1 MNVLNHPLVA
11 EERLRSQEDAPRP
24 AIGSAQP
31 GPQLSPD
38 APEPRAPRRKPWLAL
53 AIAAVVAGGGAYWYA
68 NRETPAPSGI
78 AAAQAST
85 LPPGEFR
92 LNDNEIRSLR
102 IEPVLLRDF
111 RAERLAEGRIGYNE
125 DRSTPV
131 FSPYTGRV
139 IRAVAR
145 LGEQVQAGETL
156 FEVETTDLVQA
167 ANDLLA
173 AVDNLAKARTTLE
186 LSRRN
191 EARQRELFNARAAS
205 RRDMEQAEADAANAA
220 ADQRVAETALSA
232 ARDRMRVLGRTP
244 EQIERIETTRRV
256 EGIVAVTAPIAGT
269 VVQRRVGSGQ
279 WLTSGQGDPVFTISD
294 LSSMW
299 LVAAVRELDAPLMR
313 VGQDVTVS
321 VNALPD
327 RTFRARIT
335 NVGSALDA
343 TTRRLPV
350 RAEVDD
356 PERLLRPEMFA
367 TFRIA
372 VGGETRQ
379 VGVPV
384 GAVIYRGPEAGVWV
398 ALPDNRF
405 ALRPIRVGIRAG
417 DVVEVTG
424 GLAAGERVVTGGA
437 LFVDRA
443 ARID

>member
-1 MNVLNHPLVA
+1 MNVVQHPPVV
-11 EERLRSQEDAPRP
+11 EERLRTRQGAPSAAPASSQAAP
-24 AIGSAQP
+24 S
-31 GPQLSPD
+31 SSETPD
-38 APEPRAPRRKPWLAL
+38 APPPKRKPWLVLAL
-53 AIAAVVAGGGAYWYA
+53 AAAVAGGGAYWYL
-68 NRETPAPSGI
+68 NREEPAPARPS
-78 AAAQAST
+78 AAADAS

-92 LNDNEIRSLR
+92 LNDNEVRSLR
-102 IEPVLLRDF
+102 IESVLLRDF
-111 RAERLAEGRIGYNE
+111 RAERVAEGRITYNE

-139 IRAVAR
+139 VRAVAR
-145 LGEQVQAGETL
+145 LGEQVRAGEPL

-173 AVDNLAKARTTLE
+173 AVDNVAKARTTLD

-191 EARQRELFNARAAS
+191 ETRQRELFNARAAS
-205 RRDMEQAEADAANAA
+205 RRDLEQAEADATNAA
-220 ADQRVAETALSA
+220 SDLRVAETALAA

-256 EGIVAVTAPIAGT
+256 EGVVAITAPIAGT
-269 VVQRRVGSGQ
+269 VVQRRVGPGQ
-279 WLTSGQGDPVFTISD
+279 WLTAGQGDPVYTISD

-313 VGQDVTVS
+313 VGQEVTVT
-321 VNALPD
+321 VAALPD

-335 NVGSALDA
+335 NVGASLDA
-343 TTRRLPV
+343 TTRRLAV

-356 PERLLRPEMFA
+356 PDHLLRPEMFA

-379 VGVPV
+379 VGVPI
-384 GAVIYRGPEAGVWV
+384 GAVIHRGAEASVWV
-398 ALPDNRF
+398 ALPDHRF
-405 ALRPIRVGIRAG
+405 ALRRIRLGIRAG
-417 DVVEVTG
+417 DQVEVTD
-424 GLAAGERVVTGGA
+424 GLAAGERIVTGGA

>member
-1 MNVLNHPLVA
+1 MNVVQHPPLA
-11 EERLRSQEDAPRP
+11 EDRLRSQEDAPRA
-24 AIGSAQP
+24 AIGAPRPEPSAP
-31 GPQLSPD
+31 PE
-38 APEPRAPRRKPWLAL
+38 APEMPAPRRRPWLAW
-53 AIAAVVAGGGAYWYA
+53 AAAAVIAGGGAYWYA
-68 NRETPAPSGI
+68 NREEPAPARST
-78 AAAQAST
+78 AAAT
-85 LPPGEFR
+85 GLPPGEFR

-111 RAERLAEGRIGYNE
+111 RAERIAEGRIGYNE

-139 IRAVAR
+139 VRAVAR
-145 LGEQVQAGETL
+145 LGEQVGAGETL

-173 AVDNLAKARTTLE
+173 AMDNLAKARTTLD

-205 RRDMEQAEADAANAA
+205 RRELEQAEAEATNAG
-220 ADQRVAETALSA
+220 ADLRVAETALSA

-256 EGIVAVTAPIAGT
+256 EGVVAITAPIAGT
-269 VVQRRVGSGQ
+269 VVQRRVGPGQ
-279 WLTSGQGDPVFTISD
+279 WLTAGQGEPLYTISD

-299 LVAAVRELDAPLMR
+299 LVAAVRELDAPLVR
-313 VGQDVTVS
+313 VGQEVTVT
-321 VNALPD
+321 VAALPE

-335 NVGSALDA
+335 HVGAALDP
-343 TTRRLPV
+343 TTRRLSV
-350 RAEVDD
+350 RAEIED
-356 PERLLRPEMFA
+356 PDHLLRPEMFA

-384 GAVIYRGPEAGVWV
+384 GAVIHRGPEASVWA
-398 ALPDNRF
+398 ALPENRF
-405 ALRPIRVGIRAG
+405 ALRRIRLGIRAG
-417 DVVEVTG
+417 DLAEVTE
-424 GLAAGERVVTGGA
+424 GLAPGERIVTGGA